1 MKNSDFDALINAA
14 KSGDEKIMEKM
25 GNIAASK
32 LSDDSREKINK
43 ALNDPEY
50 LKNILTSEKA
60 KQILKQLQGRND

>member
-1 MKNSDFDALINAA
+1 
-14 KSGDEKIMEKM
+14 MEKM

-60 KQILKQLQGRND
+60 KQILKQLQGRKD